1 MAVST
6 RQALLQALSAAG
18 GSYVSGQQ
26 LAETLGVSRAA
37 VHKAAAALTAQ
48 GYALEAAP
56 RRGYRLAGGDPFCAE
71 AIGDYPAPIYL
82 YDTLE
87 SSNRTA
93 KLLALDGA
101 PHGTLVLTAHQSGDL
116 HRWLSQH
123 YYEQE
128 ASQIETIRIEDRD
141 CLAELCRILSV
152 AYETG
157 YLSHEDL
164 AERRERPAPAV
175 SWTSVERWQ
184 PIFPEKDPLILQR
197 KMRFLYFT

>member
-1 MAVST
+1 MNNPTKNSQEKVVLEWNGVVLKSMKDL
-6 RQALLQALSAAG
+6 REQATHDLL
-18 GSYVSGQQ
+18 
-26 LAETLGVSRAA
+26 
-37 VHKAAAALTAQ
+37 
-48 GYALEAAP
+48 
-56 RRGYRLAGGDPFCAE
+56 
-71 AIGDYPAPIYL
+71 
-82 YDTLE
+82 
-87 SSNRTA
+87 
-93 KLLALDGA
+93 
-101 PHGTLVLTAHQSGDL
+101 LTAHQSGEL

-157 YLSHEDL
+157 VSQS
-164 AERRERPAPAV
+164 RRSGGTAGAAAPAV
-175 SWTSVERWQ
+175 SWTSTERWQ

>member
-1 MAVST
+1 MNNPTKNSQEKVVLEWNGVVLKSMKDL
-6 RQALLQALSAAG
+6 REQATHELL
-18 GSYVSGQQ
+18 
-26 LAETLGVSRAA
+26 
-37 VHKAAAALTAQ
+37 
-48 GYALEAAP
+48 
-56 RRGYRLAGGDPFCAE
+56 
-71 AIGDYPAPIYL
+71 
-82 YDTLE
+82 
-87 SSNRTA
+87 
-93 KLLALDGA
+93 
-101 PHGTLVLTAHQSGDL
+101 LTAHQSGDL

-157 YLSHEDL
+157 GLSHEDL

-175 SWTSVERWQ
+175 SWTSTERWQ